1 MAAIDDVRQALSR
14 LAGFVAELDL
24 VDAAAAQSR
33 LQQALPIAA
42 LGDVR
47 DLVVR
52 AHAEGTLTPN
62 QAGGIGFGRVAKA
75 TPASFDHSIDAVD
88 IEGVGAEHT
97 HPRGEVSLCFATAGD
112 PRFDGHPE
120 GWVVKPPGSHHAPTV
135 TGGRMLIVYF
145 LPGGAM
151 KWGPQDSSAQ
161 A

>member
-1 MAAIDDVRQALSR
+1 MAAIDDAREALSR
-14 LAGFVAELDL
+14 IAGFVADLDL
-24 VDAAAAQSR
+24 VDAEGARAR
-33 LQQALPIAA
+33 LTAALPLKA

-47 DLVVR
+47 AIVLR
-52 AHAEGTLTPN
+52 AHAEGSLTPSK
-62 QAGGIGFGRVAKA
+62 AGAISFGRVSKA
-75 TPASFDHSIDAVD
+75 VPSTFDHAIDAVD

-151 KWGPQDSSAQ
+151 KWGPQA
-161 A
+161 